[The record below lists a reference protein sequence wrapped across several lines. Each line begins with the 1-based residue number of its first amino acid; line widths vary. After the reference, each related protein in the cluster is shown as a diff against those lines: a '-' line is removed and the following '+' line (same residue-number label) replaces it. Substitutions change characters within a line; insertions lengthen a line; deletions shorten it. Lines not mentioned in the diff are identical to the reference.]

1 MSKKDQHVVPHDRGW
16 AVKGEGNS
24 RASSV
29 HDTQAQAIE
38 AARQTAIN
46 QKTEVLIHGRNGQI
60 RARDSFGSDPF
71 PPKG

>member
-1 MSKKDQHVVPHDRGW
+1 MSKNDQHVVPHDRGW